1 MLTRLLHA
9 LLHGLEG
16 ALGRLVA
23 SLKKALDGLL
33 ACRMLL
39 ATHNA
44 PLVLHEVLLVKPTA
58 RMLRRAVKN
67 FCLGANSLLVIHSKN
82 TLEN

>member
-1 MLTRLLHA
+1 
-9 LLHGLEG
+9 
-16 ALGRLVA
+16 
-23 SLKKALDGLL
+23 
-33 ACRMLL
+33 
-39 ATHNA
+39 
-44 PLVLHEVLLVKPTA
+44 VKPTA